1 MADKTNT
8 KDGKLIT
15 GTSKADNIFNYGSK
29 ATVNTGKSND
39 VIYNYGLLNV
49 SLNGGDGHDSIHSL
63 SNKSI
68 IIGGAGNDSIENL
81 GSKVTLSGG
90 KGNDRIYNSGSK
102 VLFKYDGGNDVIEGF
117 NSTST
122 LQIASG
128 TLNSVITSDGSN
140 NYLLTVGKSKISL
153 SSSSSLDKAQ
163 IVDAKGEA
171 IPFKIKIN
179 AVGTNGNDKIINS
192 EAGAT
197 INAGKGNDTIENR
210 ASKVL
215 FKYSG
220 GNDYIYGFNSIST
233 LQIASGTMNSVITT
247 NGNYYFLSVGKNTI
261 RLANAASG
269 IGKIVNSK
277 GKSIKYKINRNIVGT
292 SSNDY
297 ITNNVDRA
305 TISAGKGNDT
315 LENKASN
322 ALFKYSGGNDS
333 ISGFDDTSTLQVA
346 TGTMNSVITTNGS
359 DYFVAIGKN
368 VVTLDG
374 AAALNK
380 VSVVNPKGKAINF
393 TIDPGI
399 FGTSGDD
406 EIRNYVYGA
415 TISAGN
421 GDDTIENYRASSV
434 SISGGAGND
443 KISND
448 SQYGKIYGGADDDS
462 IKNSGSDASVFGDNG
477 DDTIENSGWGVSV
490 FGGNGDDVI
499 INKSSATIDGGAGDD
514 YIYAYRYGAVTVD
527 GGAGNDKIFGSTS
540 SDSLVGGAGN
550 DVLYGKE
557 GNDTLWGGAGND
569 SLYGNG
575 GNEVNS
581 QSDVFVYKPG
591 EGTDTIFDYDVWDT
605 LMILKADGSEG
616 GTFTKATFK
625 NNTLTL
631 AINGGGTVIFDDV
644 KSGENININGVTHT
658 ISGGTL
664 K

>member
-197 INAGKGNDTIENR
+197 INAGKGNDTIING
-210 ASKVL
+210 SYGSNVL

-220 GNDYIYGFNSIST
+220 GNDLIMGFRADST

-247 NGNYYFLSVGKNTI
+247 NGNDYFLSVGKNTI
-261 RLANAASG
+261 RLVGAAYNATYRG
-269 IGKIVNSK
+269 NNLKIFNSK

-292 SSNDY
+292 SSNDSIENY
-297 ITNNVDRA
+297 VDRA

-315 LENKASN
+315 IKNFYYSSN
-322 ALFKYSGGNDS
+322 VLFKYSGGNDS

-346 TGTMNSVITTNGS
+346 TGTMNSIITTNGS

-374 AAALNK
+374 AAALDK
-380 VSVVNPKGKAINF
+380 VSIVNSKGKAINF
-393 TIDPGI
+393 TVDPGI
-399 FGTSGDD
+399 FGTNGDD
-406 EIRNYVYGA
+406 KIRNYVEGA
-415 TISAGN
+415 TINVGN
-421 GDDTIENYRASSV
+421 GDDTIENSYYAKNT
-434 SISGGAGND
+434 SISGGVGND
-443 KISND
+443 SIQNSGNSSKID
-448 SQYGKIYGGADDDS
+448 GGAGDDTIS
-462 IKNSGSDASVFGDNG
+462 NSGSD
-477 DDTIENSGWGVSV
+477 VSV
-490 FGGNGDDVI
+490 FGGNGDDYI
-499 INKSSATIDGGAGDD
+499 ISKGSATLDGGAGDD
-514 YIYAYRYGAVTVD
+514 YIYAYRYGYVKVD
-527 GGAGNDKIFGSTS
+527 GGAGDDKIFGSTL

-550 DVLYGKE
+550 DVIYGKE

-575 GNEVNS
+575 GNEVNF

-644 KSGENININGVTHT
+644 KAGENININGVTHT